1 MNKKKLFGMLVALV
15 LVAALG
21 IGATLA
27 YFTDTTETLTNVV
40 TMGKVGGIIAEN
52 NVEKDNNDD
61 YQFNEDV
68 VEEEGVEY
76 EDVMPGDYIPKNPS
90 VILDT
95 DSEDAWIRVKLTFDW
110 VKLNDTD
117 KAILETAVL
126 DAIDSTKWVK
136 NATDGMYYYQTKMTA
151 PVARTGN
158 YIKTLTDAGVASK
171 IATLFEG
178 FKIDEN
184 LMNTAAAQNFKII
197 LTADIIQAD
206 NVKLNDAG
214 DAWVAEADGAAI
226 TFTADGATKVKT
238 ALADPVADPE

>member
-95 DSEDAWIRVKLTFDW
+95 DSEDAYIRVNLTFNW
-110 VKLNDTD
+110 GNLNDTD
-117 KAILETAVL
+117 KKILETAVL
-126 DAIDSTKWVK
+126 NAIDSTKWVK

-151 PVARTGN
+151 PAARTDN
-158 YIKTLTDAGVASK
+158 YIKTLTALNDPAQ
-171 IATLFEG
+171 IATLFNG

-184 LMNTAAAQNFKII
+184 LMNTAAAQEFKII

-206 NVKLNDAG
+206 NVKLNATG
-214 DAWVAEADGAAI
+214 DAWVAEADDAAI
-226 TFTADGATKVKT
+226 TFTADGATKATT
-238 ALADPVADPE
+238 APATPEE